1 MNDAV
6 VVSYARTAL
15 AKSFKGGF
23 NTTTGASLGAHVIEA
38 AIQRAGIDQAE
49 IEDVMLGCGFPEGTT
64 GGNIARQSA
73 LLAGCPQSVAG
84 MTLNRFCS
92 SGLQTIA
99 LAAQRISSGEGD
111 IYIAG
116 GVESISAVQPFI
128 NQHMAEDAS
137 LKEKFPGVYWSM
149 IETAEEVARRY
160 TIDRQ
165 RQDEYGVRSQ
175 QLASKAQMSG
185 LFAEE
190 IVPLK
195 TSMTLFDKETRKPS
209 GSLDVTVTEDEG
221 IRSNT
226 DYATVSSI
234 KSVIEGGTVSA
245 GNASQLSDGAAATV
259 IMSSKRAQQL
269 NLEPLGIFRGFAV
282 AGCDPEVM
290 GIGPIYAVPKLL
302 KRCGLTVDDIDLWEL
317 NEAFAVQVLCCSDK
331 LGIPMERLNVNGG
344 AIALGHPYGVSGTR
358 VSGSG
363 LLEARRRG
371 AKYLVT
377 TMCIA
382 AGMGA
387 AALFEVV

>member
-23 NTTTGASLGAHVIEA
+23 NATTGAALGAHVIEA
-38 AIQRAGIDQAE
+38 ATQRAGIDKAE

-73 LLAGCPQSVAG
+73 LLAGCPSSVAG
-84 MTLNRFCS
+84 ITLNRFCS

-111 IYIAG
+111 IYVAG

-128 NQHMAEDAS
+128 NQHMAVDVS
-137 LKEKFPGVYWSM
+137 LKEKYPGVYWSM
-149 IETAEEVARRY
+149 IQTAEEVARRY
-160 TIDRQ
+160 KIDRQ
-165 RQDEYGVRSQ
+165 QQDEYGLRSQ
-175 QLASKAQMSG
+175 QLASRAQESG

-209 GSLDVTVTEDEG
+209 GSHDLTVSEDEG

-226 DYATVSSI
+226 DYATLRSI
-234 KSVIEGGTVSA
+234 KSVIEGGTISA

-259 IMSSKRAQQL
+259 IMSLRRAQQL

-302 KRCGLTVDDIDLWEL
+302 KRCGLTVDDIELWEL

-358 VSGSG
+358 IAGSG
-363 LLEARRRG
+363 LLEARRRR